1 MKSGKISLLIKLAIL
16 VLVVYGTITLV
27 TMRSEIAKKQEEA
40 AMLAAA
46 VTAAENENARIQENM
61 DALSTDEGIEA
72 IAREELGLV
81 GAGEIVFQDVGN

>member
-16 VLVVYGTITLV
+16 ILVVYGTITLV

-40 AMLAAA
+40 ALLSAA

-61 DALSTDEGIEA
+61 EALSTDEGIEA
-72 IAREELGLV
+72 IARKELGLV
-81 GAGEIVFQDVGN
+81 GAGEIVFQDGGN

>member
-1 MKSGKISLLIKLAIL
+1 MKSGKISFLIKLAIL
-16 VLVVYGTITLV
+16 ILVVYGTITLV

-40 AMLAAA
+40 AML
-46 VTAAENENARIQENM
+46 TAAITATENENARTQEDI
-61 DALSTDEGIEA
+61 DALDTNEGIES

>member
-16 VLVVYGTITLV
+16 ILVVYGTITLV

-40 AMLAAA
+40 ALLSAA

-61 DALSTDEGIEA
+61 EALSTDEGIEA
-72 IAREELGLV
+72 IARKELGLV